1 MSVWPGACTC
11 SYASGLLELAIVAAV
26 GAAAGVLAGGPP
38 AAAVVVGLA
47 FELEVGT
54 AALLGAAALVAL
66 ELVALVVVVGAAVPS
81 GEAGLA
87 DEGDWGAADVDSV
100 GEDMVGHGERGRGGE
115 RERGGRRE
123 REGEHVWTATTTSL

>member
-38 AAAVVVGLA
+38 PLAVAA

-54 AALLGAAALVAL
+54 AAVLGAAGVAAV
-66 ELVALVVVVGAAVPS
+66 EGVALVVVV
-81 GEAGLA
+81 
-87 DEGDWGAADVDSV
+87 
-100 GEDMVGHGERGRGGE
+100 
-115 RERGGRRE
+115 
-123 REGEHVWTATTTSL
+123 